1 MRLIGFLARSK
12 YLLDRPLASGLL
24 VTLAGLAEAPSV
36 VVAPQR
42 ARTDPGLATPLRFGI
57 AAIFSS
63 FRVDRLFSAIPAQG
77 PRRRSAADDETSARF
92 FAAETTVSTILGRQ
106 SALARRFGRPNTH

>member
-12 YLLDRPLASGLL
+12 YLPDRPLASGLL
-24 VTLAGLAEAPSV
+24 VTLADPAEAPSATG
-36 VVAPQR
+36 APER
-42 ARTDPGLATPLRFGI
+42 ARTDPGLAALPASAF

-63 FRVDRLFSAIPAQG
+63 FRVDRLFSAIPTKT
-77 PRRRSAADDETSARF
+77 PRRRSVADSGASARF
-92 FAAETTVSTILGRQ
+92 FAAETTVSPILGRQ